1 MIGDVVLDPLLWESL
16 EAGDAA
22 RVECWL
28 ASEGDHVRAGE
39 VIARVRLLHQ
49 SLELLAPHDGVL
61 ETILVPSGD
70 RFDHGAVLAQV
81 LPF

>member
-28 ASEGDHVRAGE
+28 ACEGDRVRAGQP
-39 VIARVRLLHQ
+39 IARVWLLHQ
-49 SLELLAPHDGVL
+49 SLELTAPHDGVL
-61 ETILVPSGD
+61 ETILVSPGD
-70 RFDHGAVLAQV
+70 RFAHGAVLAQV
-81 LPF
+81 VPL